1 MGRLDG
7 VLLASDFDNT
17 LLNTETARRTGAEV
31 PEGSLVVLYTEYVE
45 PQDDGLVDVPD
56 LTGLSLVPANR
67 ELREVG
73 LTMKIDG
80 SGICVSQD
88 PEPGERVAAGTEV
101 VVTFE

>member
-1 MGRLDG
+1 MNNAGLRVMVSGLG
-7 VLLASDFDNT
+7 QTIEGQLPA
-17 LLNTETARRTGAEV
+17 AGAEV

-88 PEPGERVAAGTEV
+88 PAPGERVAAGTEV

>member
-1 MGRLDG
+1 MCR
-7 VLLASDFDNT
+7 T
-17 LLNTETARRTGAEV
+17 LRACPWCR
-31 PEGSLVVLYTEYVE
+31 
-45 PQDDGLVDVPD
+45 
-56 LTGLSLVPANR
+56 ANR

>member
-1 MGRLDG
+1 M
-7 VLLASDFDNT
+7 
-17 LLNTETARRTGAEV
+17 
-31 PEGSLVVLYTEYVE
+31 
-45 PQDDGLVDVPD
+45 PD
-56 LTGLSLVPANR
+56 LTGVPGAGNR

>member
-1 MGRLDG
+1 M
-7 VLLASDFDNT
+7 
-17 LLNTETARRTGAEV
+17 
-31 PEGSLVVLYTEYVE
+31 
-45 PQDDGLVDVPD
+45 DVPD

-88 PEPGERVAAGTEV
+88 PEPGERVARLLRRQDHHTEILLPV
-101 VVTFE
+101 QFWGS